1 MLTIKNKPVA
11 GSAKNKIVSSDL
23 LEERAKCTFDQ
34 NELKVLLAG
43 GQDIYDDKM
52 KYLNIILKHKELINS
67 HEYFDKTPSEKQTIM
82 W

>member
-43 GQDIYDDKM
+43 GQDIYDHKM